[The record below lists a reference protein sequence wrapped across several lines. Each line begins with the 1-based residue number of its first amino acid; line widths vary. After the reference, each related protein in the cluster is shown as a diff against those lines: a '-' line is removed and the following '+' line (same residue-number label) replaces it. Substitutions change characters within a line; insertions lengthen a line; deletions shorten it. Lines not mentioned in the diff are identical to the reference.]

1 MFVGVV
7 VLVVLVG
14 LVVVVVVAGV
24 EVLLILKTEELVV
37 LLIVVIGWVVKTPN
51 PVLFD
56 AFALAEVEEVEG
68 NGGNVLLLND
78 VNESV
83 EKLGISPNPVVKLV
97 GLIEKLFIAPFTV
110 FVFVFVFVFVAAV
123 VVVVDADVDVGVDIT
138 PVLTST

>member
-1 MFVGVV
+1 MFVGIV
-7 VLVVLVG
+7 VLVVLVV

-56 AFALAEVEEVEG
+56 AFALAEVEEVEE
-68 NGGNVLLLND
+68 NGGTVLLLKD
-78 VNESV
+78 VIESV
-83 EKLGISPNPVVKLV
+83 EKLGIFPNPVVKLV
-97 GLIEKLFIAPFTV
+97 GLIEKLFIAPFT
-110 FVFVFVFVFVAAV
+110 VFVFVFVAAV

>member
-56 AFALAEVEEVEG
+56 AFALAEVEEVEE
-68 NGGNVLLLND
+68 NGGTVLLLKD
-78 VNESV
+78 VIESV
-83 EKLGISPNPVVKLV
+83 EKLGIFPNPVVKLV
-97 GLIEKLFIAPFTV
+97 GLIEKLFIAPFT
-110 FVFVFVFVFVAAV
+110 VFVFVFVAAV